1 MNLFQIAFRSLRQ
14 RALSTVLTMTSVA
27 LGVGLIVAVLVIYGV
42 VNGMFSQTG
51 SGFDLLVGPKGSA
64 TQLVLSTIYRI
75 ENPSEPLPYRYYT
88 ELKSDPRVERA
99 VPMAV
104 GDSTEEGGFK
114 IVGTTSDFFLLPYA
128 RDGAGQPKKFRFSGK
143 NLLSQWDA
151 MIGSEVAVTNGWN
164 IGSEFKMVHGGQS
177 VEEGGHV
184 HDEKFTVRGVL
195 APTGTP
201 NDRSVFVNLRGFF
214 AIDGHDKPIAEAIQ
228 REAEFFPEDG
238 EAGVRLRYA
247 EEIAAIE
254 ASTGHYHGPM
264 PDLQKEISA
273 ILLTMSSKGK
283 SAFAAQSRSMQMRA
297 EINEGFKSMAV
308 SPVQVMTKLINTQIG
323 DIKNVMLLLT
333 ALIVVVSANGI
344 FVSIYNSMA
353 DRRREIGIMRAL
365 GARRATMLGIILA
378 ETALLCIGG
387 GLIGFFTGHAL
398 VFFSAP
404 WITAKYGLMIDPWHF
419 EWVELTIFPVLIV
432 LAIIVGILPGLT
444 AYRTDVASALS
455 D

>member
-14 RALSTVLTMTSVA
+14 RSLSSLLTMVSVA

-42 VNGMFSQTG
+42 VNGLFSQTG

-75 ENPSEPLPYRYYT
+75 ENPSEPLPYRYFR
-88 ELKSDPRVERA
+88 ELEEDPRVERA
-99 VPMAV
+99 VPLAV
-104 GDSTEEGGFK
+104 GDATEEGGFK
-114 IVGTTSDFFLLPYA
+114 IVGTTPEFFLLPYA
-128 RDGAGQPKKFRFSGK
+128 RDGAGRPKNF
-143 NLLSQWDA
+143 LLTGVMTSQWDA
-151 MIGSEVAVTNGWN
+151 IIGCDVAIENGWD

-177 VEEGGHV
+177 VEDGGHV

-195 APTGTP
+195 ARTGTP

-214 AIDGHDKPIAEAIQ
+214 AIEGHDKPISEAIT
-228 REAEFFPEDG
+228 READFFG
-238 EAGVRLRYA
+238 ETEAQVRERYA
-247 EEIAAIE
+247 DVIAEIE
-254 ASTGHYHGPM
+254 NTVGHYHGPT

-273 ILLTMSSKGK
+273 VMLVMSQRGK
-283 SAFAAQSRSMQMRA
+283 SEFAGQANAMNMRA
-297 EINEGFKSMAV
+297 QINEGFKAMAV
-308 SPVQVMTKLINTQIG
+308 SPVAVMSKLIRTQIG

-333 ALIVVVSANGI
+333 GLIVIVSANGI

-365 GARRATMLGIILA
+365 GARRGTMLGIILA
-378 ETALLCIGG
+378 ETTLLCIGG
-387 GLIGFFTGHAL
+387 GLIGFLGGHAL
-398 VFFSAP
+398 VLIAGP
-404 WITAKYGLMIDPWHF
+404 WITNKYGLMIDPWHF
-419 EWVELTIFPVLIV
+419 EMVELAIFPVLLI

-444 AYRTDVASALS
+444 AYRTDVASALT